1 MESQQI
7 MELLL
12 AMRED
17 RKADQAKSDADRK
30 ADKEEMLAAIKTNKE
45 MTARMHDELKSTI
58 EEGIKDAMQSMQAAL
73 KSAIKDAKFNNIITQ

>member
-7 MELLL
+7 MELPL

-17 RKADQAKSDADRK
+17 RKADQAKSAADRK
-30 ADKEEMLAAIKTNKE
+30 ADKEMLAAIKANKE

-58 EEGIKDAMQSMQAAL
+58 EEGIKDAMQSM
-73 KSAIKDAKFNNIITQ
+73 